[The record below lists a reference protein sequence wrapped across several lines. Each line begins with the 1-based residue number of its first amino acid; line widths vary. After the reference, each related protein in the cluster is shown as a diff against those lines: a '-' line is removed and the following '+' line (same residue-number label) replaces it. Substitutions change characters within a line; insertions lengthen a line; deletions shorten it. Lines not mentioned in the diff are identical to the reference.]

1 MRNNKTKSHFL
12 KVTLLLI
19 SPIILSKNTQNLN
32 YRFIHKLLLKLLSI
46 KLQKM
51 LYYKSKLRLRFKR
64 KNPNVLIFKSK
75 QTLKMM
81 KMKDNLLKSKVRR
94 LKVKVNFCLLTS
106 IFQSQTLKKVIIRT
120 VLNNLWICHHWT
132 ILNNK
137 NLQTKFSC

>member
-19 SPIILSKNTQNLN
+19 SPIILSKNTQNPN
-32 YRFIHKLLLKLLSI
+32 YQFIHKLLLKLSFI

-51 LYYKSKLRLRFKR
+51 LYKSKLRLRYKR
-64 KNPNVLIFKSK
+64 KNLNVLKFKFK

-94 LKVKVNFCLLTS
+94 LKVKVNFYLLTLIS
-106 IFQSQTLKKVIIRT
+106 QSQTLKKVIIKT
-120 VLNNLWICHHWT
+120 VLSNL
-132 ILNNK
+132 
-137 NLQTKFSC
+137 

>member
-1 MRNNKTKSHFL
+1 MTSHFL

-32 YRFIHKLLLKLLSI
+32 YRFIHKLLLKFPFI

-51 LYYKSKLRLRFKR
+51 FYKSKLRLRFKR
-64 KNPNVLIFKSK
+64 KNLNILKFKSK

-81 KMKDNLLKSKVRR
+81 KMKDNLLKSKARR
-94 LKVKVNFCLLTS
+94 LKVKVNFYLLTS
-106 IFQSQTLKKVIIRT
+106 ISQSQISKKVIIKI
-120 VLNNLWICHHWT
+120 VLSNLWIYHHWT

-137 NLQTKFSC
+137 NLQIKFNC

>member
-1 MRNNKTKSHFL
+1 MTSHFL

-19 SPIILSKNTQNLN
+19 SLIILSKNTQNLN
-32 YRFIHKLLLKLLSI
+32 YRFIHKLLLKLPFI

-51 LYYKSKLRLRFKR
+51 LYYKSKLRLRSKS
-64 KNPNVLIFKSK
+64 KNLNALKFKSK

-94 LKVKVNFCLLTS
+94 LKVKVNFYLLTLIS
-106 IFQSQTLKKVIIRT
+106 QSQTLKKVIIKT

-137 NLQTKFSC
+137 NSRIKFNC